1 MRSSPTIPP
10 LFSRIWPQRAKALFP
25 SADETSV
32 ALLSISAG
40 NELDEL
46 VSGFDRDPSGSRAL
60 SIAKSISIPKGFTPT
75 RLRSSKQGRIPGH
88 ELSDR
93 FDAKRKPKRPR
104 QASLRRAVSTSYYAL
119 FHLSICEAT
128 RNWKRVG
135 QPAALGRF
143 FEHGKIY
150 SASDKQRAACSRII
164 TSTPPPAPGSDLD
177 CITNLQVVSLAF
189 YQAQQHRHSAD
200 YDISKQWTRTEAMAI
215 IDQVDAAFQSWT
227 LIRDHK
233 FAHAY
238 LLSLLGNPKGT

>member
-119 FHLSICEAT
+119 FHLLICEAT
-128 RNWKRVG
+128 ATGSGLINARPWADSSSMARYIARPTSNE
-135 QPAALGRF
+135 QP
-143 FEHGKIY
+143 
-150 SASDKQRAACSRII
+150 
-164 TSTPPPAPGSDLD
+164 
-177 CITNLQVVSLAF
+177 VVES
-189 YQAQQHRHSAD
+189 
-200 YDISKQWTRTEAMAI
+200 
-215 IDQVDAAFQSWT
+215 
-227 LIRDHK
+227 
-233 FAHAY
+233 
-238 LLSLLGNPKGT
+238 